1 MTTGFD
7 CGTASLPIINRSLD
21 VCRGGFLPSTRRC
34 RRVSLKPYN
43 DRHSAAFEAGAAA
56 IGKNMEIRLTKS
68 TLRPWKTGDEESLV
82 RHANSRAIWRNLRD
96 AFPHPYTYAD
106 ARNWIRV
113 ANPSKPI
120 TNFAIVVDEAPVG
133 GIGLVLKDD
142 VFRRSAEIGYW
153 LGEDYWRRGIVTE
166 AVRAVTEY
174 AFATFDLC
182 RLYAG
187 VFEWNPASM
196 RVLEKAGYEFEC
208 RMKKSVTKD
217 GETIDELIYAIV
229 RL

>member
-1 MTTGFD
+1 ME
-7 CGTASLPIINRSLD
+7 
-21 VCRGGFLPSTRRC
+21 
-34 RRVSLKPYN
+34 LKL
-43 DRHSAAFEAGAAA
+43 S
-56 IGKNMEIRLTKS
+56 KS
-68 TLRPWKTGDEESLV
+68 RLRPWKPGDEESLV
-82 RHANSRAIWRNLRD
+82 RHANSRVIWRNLRD
-96 AFPHPYTYAD
+96 AFPHPYTLSNAEH
-106 ARNWIRV
+106 WIRS
-113 ANPSKPI
+113 ANSATPV
-120 TNFAIVVDEAPVG
+120 TNFAIVVDGTAVG

-153 LGEDYWRRGIVTE
+153 LGEEYWGRGIVTE
-166 AVRAVTEY
+166 AVRAVTDY

-182 RLYAG
+182 RVYAG

-208 RMKKSVTKD
+208 RMRKSVIKD

>member
-1 MTTGFD
+1 MEMRLSN
-7 CGTASLPIINRSLD
+7 SL
-21 VCRGGFLPSTRRC
+21 
-34 RRVSLKPYN
+34 
-43 DRHSAAFEAGAAA
+43 
-56 IGKNMEIRLTKS
+56 
-68 TLRPWKTGDEESLV
+68 LREWQPGDEESLV
-82 RHANSRAIWRNLRD
+82 RNANSRNVWRNLRD
-96 AFPHPYTYAD
+96 AFPHPYTLAD
-106 ARNWIRV
+106 AVHWIET
-113 ANPSKPI
+113 ANPSSPI
-120 TNFAIVVDEAPVG
+120 TNFAIVVDGAAAG

-153 LGEDYWRRGIVTE
+153 LGEKYWGRGIVSE
-166 AVRAVTEY
+166 AVRAVTDY

-182 RLYAG
+182 RVYAG

-217 GETIDELIYAIV
+217 GQTIDELMYAVV